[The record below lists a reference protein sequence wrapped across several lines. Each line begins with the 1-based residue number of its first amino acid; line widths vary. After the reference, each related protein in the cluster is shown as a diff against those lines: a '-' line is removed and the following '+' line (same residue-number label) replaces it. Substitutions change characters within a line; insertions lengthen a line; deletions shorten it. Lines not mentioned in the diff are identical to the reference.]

1 MEIRYIVHSASP
13 TAIDVEAV
21 VNGET
26 MLVTAQG
33 YVVELVSESGIMSHT
48 LKAMPG
54 ADVDFLRDHFPV
66 GAVITGTFAVAA
78 A

>member
-1 MEIRYIVHSASP
+1 MEIRYTVHSASP
-13 TAIDVEAV
+13 TAIDVEAT

-33 YVVELVSESGIMSHT
+33 YIVELVSDSGIMTHT

-54 ADVDFLRDHFPV
+54 ADVDFLRDNFPV
-66 GAVITGTFAVAA
+66 GAAVIGSFSLA
-78 A
+78 